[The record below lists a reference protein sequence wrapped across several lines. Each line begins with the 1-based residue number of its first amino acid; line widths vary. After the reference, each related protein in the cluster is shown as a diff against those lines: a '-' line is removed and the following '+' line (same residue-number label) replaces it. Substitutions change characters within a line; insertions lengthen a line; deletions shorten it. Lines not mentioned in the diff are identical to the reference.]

1 MLDHD
6 YFKGGDKKLSL
17 LWYFL
22 AGFFA
27 WNGVPHIVK
36 GITGQTH
43 MTPFKR
49 VSSPMLNVAW
59 GFINVVITL
68 YVLGLASGN
77 GGLTLPW
84 DAKLQGLNLWAFLAG
99 ALVVGM
105 YLAYFWSNPKARLP
119 WQKD

>member
-1 MLDHD
+1 ME
-6 YFKGGDKKLSL
+6 L

-27 WNGVPHIVK
+27 WNGIPHFVK

-49 VSSPMLNVAW
+49 VSSPVLNVVWAAVN
-59 GFINVVITL
+59 FIIAL
-68 YVLGLASGN
+68 YLLGIASGN

-84 DAKLQGLNLWAFLAG
+84 DANLRGVNFWAFLAG
-99 ALVVGM
+99 AVLVAL
-105 YLAYFWSNPKARLP
+105 YLANFWSNPKARLP

>member
-1 MLDHD
+1 ME
-6 YFKGGDKKLSL
+6 L

-22 AGFFA
+22 AGAFHINA
-27 WNGVPHIVK
+27 VPHLVK

-49 VSSPMLNVAW
+49 VSSPVLNIIW
-59 GFINVVITL
+59 GFINVVVAL
-68 YVLGLASGN
+68 FLLGLASGI

-84 DAKLQGLNLWAFLAG
+84 EANLIDTNLWAYILGAFVNAAFLAW
-99 ALVVGM
+99 
-105 YLAYFWSNPKARLP
+105 FWTNPNARLP

>member
-1 MLDHD
+1 MMIS
-6 YFKGGDKKLSL
+6 YRGGEKMTL

-27 WNGVPHIVK
+27 ANCLPHIIK

-49 VSSPMLNVAW
+49 VSSPVLNVVW
-59 GFINVVITL
+59 GFTNVVITL
-68 YVLGLASGN
+68 FVLGVASGN

-84 DAKLQGLNLWAFLAG
+84 SANLSDMNLIAFLVG
-99 ALVVGM
+99 AFACAA
-105 YLAYFWSNPKARLP
+105 YLGYFWSNPKARLP